1 MHRNFRHQTCP
12 EATFPLNSPLP
23 EQDHLF
29 RSTDTPA
36 MIENIRKYTGLMIVV
51 LVLLFIG
58 LVFLGDTARNSFAGK
73 PVMEVNGVAVSRKEF
88 DRMSGNAL
96 QIPSALAQAS
106 PLSQSSKVIA
116 SHYLGDSVL
125 ANPMTSAASILTEMT
140 EYLQGSDP
148 GRFLANRIAVREAGL
163 DYGATPGPDEVESF
177 IERVLFADQDGN
189 FDQVAFSEFMEK
201 KIGRLGIGS
210 RGFNEYIRDLLT
222 AQNIAKILGAG
233 IAVDS
238 STAATHYSLDKQNI
252 TAQQVTLDMLDFEK
266 DLKPTEEEIKA
277 FYEENKENYFS
288 DELRK
293 TTYIFAEPDWQAAYD
308 KQEEEKAKA
317 AEEEKKAA
325 DEAKK
330 KAEEAKAKADAE
342 KKTGEETTAPKV
354 NGEAPSTPE
363 EATETG
369 GTKEAAESSE
379 KPAEVPAETTEG
391 GAEGDPGAQGEP
403 APETPAKEETPAPKS
418 EEPPA
423 PPAEKTAEPEAAKDE
438 GKETTEKPAESTG
451 KPAEETKATP
461 GETKDAP
468 AKPKVET
475 KPAPAPEKSPRDKLS
490 FQNKEKAVDSLSN
503 DISDFFDDLINDGG
517 NDFEKHAADAG
528 YEVKISEL
536 FSQSKPAEGLDQ
548 RITSK
553 NTDSGISTLAD
564 AVFRAPVDGEPDER
578 LTYPYRTSD
587 GWFVGRLDEAVA
599 PVQLSYEE
607 AKVRATVDLK
617 KKTARDKMIARAKE
631 LHEKLSASVKEGKTF
646 EEAAKAIDEKIVVS
660 KQPNL
665 AKPDLSGIPIQY
677 RAQFGGQAPPAFEAA
692 QYVNPGEIAEVKFTP
707 SEDNP
712 EKALIVFVEKREVTV
727 SDAYSSELNRSIDNQ
742 SGLARYLA
750 FQNWL
755 YEQYDKNQVI
765 VVGDKQQ

>member
-1 MHRNFRHQTCP
+1 
-12 EATFPLNSPLP
+12 
-23 EQDHLF
+23 
-29 RSTDTPA
+29 

-210 RGFNEYIRDLLT
+210 RGFNEYVRDLLT

-363 EATETG
+363 KPGETPPSPEKTTETG
-369 GTKEAAESSE
+369 ETTETAESPE

-418 EEPPA
+418 EETPA
-423 PPAEKTAEPEAAKDE
+423 PPAEKTAEPEAA
-438 GKETTEKPAESTG
+438 
-451 KPAEETKATP
+451 
-461 GETKDAP
+461 KDAP

-564 AVFRAPVDGEPDER
+564 AIFRAPVDGEPDER

-692 QYVNPGEIAEVKFTP
+692 QYVNPREIAEVKFTP

-742 SGLARYLA
+742 SSLARYLA

>member
-1 MHRNFRHQTCP
+1 
-12 EATFPLNSPLP
+12 
-23 EQDHLF
+23 
-29 RSTDTPA
+29 

-73 PVMEVNGVAVSRKEF
+73 PVMEVNGVAVSQKEF

-96 QIPSALAQAS
+96 QIPSALAQAG

-177 IERVLFADQDGN
+177 IEKVLFADQDGN

-210 RGFNEYIRDLLT
+210 RGFNEYVRDLLT

-233 IAVDS
+233 IAADS
-238 STAATHYSLDKQNI
+238 STAAAHYGLDKQNI

-317 AEEEKKAA
+317 ADEAKKAA

-330 KAEEAKAKADAE
+330 KAEADAE

-354 NGEAPSTPE
+354 NGEAPITPE
-363 EATETG
+363 KTTETG
-369 GTKEAAESSE
+369 ETTETAESPE
-379 KPAEVPAETTEG
+379 KPAEIPAETTEE

-418 EEPPA
+418 EETTA
-423 PPAEKTAEPEAAKDE
+423 PPAEETAEPKVVKDE
-438 GKETTEKPAESTG
+438 ATESNEKSAESTG
-451 KPAEETKATP
+451 KLTEETKATP
-461 GETKDAP
+461 GETKGGT
-468 AKPKVET
+468 AKPEVET
-475 KPAPAPEKSPRDKLS
+475 KPAPVPEKSPKDKLS

-528 YEVKISEL
+528 YEVKTSGL

-578 LTYPYRTSD
+578 LTYPYRTGD
-587 GWFVGRLDEAVA
+587 GWFVGRLDESVA

-631 LHEKLSASVKEGKTF
+631 LHEKLSAGVKEGKTF
-646 EEAAKAIDEKIVVS
+646 EESAKAIDEKIVVS

-677 RAQFGGQAPPAFEAA
+677 RAQFGGQAPPAFQAA

-765 VVGDKQQ
+765 VVGNKQQ

>member
-1 MHRNFRHQTCP
+1 
-12 EATFPLNSPLP
+12 
-23 EQDHLF
+23 
-29 RSTDTPA
+29 

-58 LVFLGDTARNSFAGK
+58 LVFLGDTARNSFAGR
-73 PVMEVNGVAVSRKEF
+73 PVMEVNGVAVSQKEF

-177 IERVLFADQDGN
+177 IEKVLFADQDGN

-317 AEEEKKAA
+317 AEEERKAA
-325 DEAKK
+325 EEAKK

-342 KKTGEETTAPKV
+342 KKKGEETTAPEV

-363 EATETG
+363 KTTESGETTET
-369 GTKEAAESSE
+369 AESSE
-379 KPAEVPAETTEG
+379 KPAEVPAETTEE

-403 APETPAKEETPAPKS
+403 APEIPTKEETPAPKS
-418 EEPPA
+418 EETTA
-423 PPAEKTAEPEAAKDE
+423 PPAKEAAEPEKAKDE
-438 GKETTEKPAESTG
+438 AKETNEKPAES
-451 KPAEETKATP
+451 AEETKATP
-461 GETKDAP
+461 EEIKEAP

-528 YEVKISEL
+528 YEVKTSEL

-617 KKTARDKMIARAKE
+617 KKIARDKMIARAKE

-727 SDAYSSELNRSIDNQ
+727 SDAYNSELNRSIDNQ

-755 YEQYDKNQVI
+755 YEQYEKNQVI
-765 VVGDKQQ
+765 LVGDKQQ

>member
-1 MHRNFRHQTCP
+1 
-12 EATFPLNSPLP
+12 
-23 EQDHLF
+23 
-29 RSTDTPA
+29 

-73 PVMEVNGVAVSRKEF
+73 PVMEVNGVAVSQKEF

-96 QIPSALAQAS
+96 QIPSALAQAG

-177 IERVLFADQDGN
+177 IEKVLFADQDGN

-201 KIGRLGIGS
+201 KSGRLGIGS
-210 RGFNEYIRDLLT
+210 RGFNGYVRDLLT

-233 IAVDS
+233 IAADS

-293 TTYIFAEPDWQAAYD
+293 TTYSFAEPDGQAAYD

-317 AEEEKKAA
+317 ADEAKRAA

-330 KAEEAKAKADAE
+330 KAEEAKAKAKADAE

-354 NGEAPSTPE
+354 NGQAPITPE
-363 EATETG
+363 KPGETPPSPEKTTET
-369 GTKEAAESSE
+369 AESPE
-379 KPAEVPAETTEG
+379 KPAEIPAETTEE

-418 EEPPA
+418 EETTA
-423 PPAEKTAEPEAAKDE
+423 PPAEETAEPKVVKDE
-438 GKETTEKPAESTG
+438 AKETTEKSAESTG
-451 KPAEETKATP
+451 KPTEETKATP
-461 GETKDAP
+461 GETKEDT
-468 AKPKVET
+468 AKPEVET
-475 KPAPAPEKSPRDKLS
+475 KPAPVPEKSPRDKLS

-528 YEVKISEL
+528 YEVKTSEL
-536 FSQSKPAEGLDQ
+536 FSQNKPAEGLDQ

-646 EEAAKAIDEKIVVS
+646 EESAKAIDEKIVVS

-677 RAQFGGQAPPAFEAA
+677 RAQFGGQAPPAFQAA

-707 SEDNP
+707 SEDSP
-712 EKALIVFVEKREVTV
+712 EKALIVFVEKREVTL

-755 YEQYDKNQVI
+755 YEQYEKNQVI

>member
-1 MHRNFRHQTCP
+1 
-12 EATFPLNSPLP
+12 
-23 EQDHLF
+23 
-29 RSTDTPA
+29 

-58 LVFLGDTARNSFAGK
+58 LVFLGDTARNSFAGR
-73 PVMEVNGVAVSRKEF
+73 PVMEVNGVAVSQKEF

-177 IERVLFADQDGN
+177 IEKVLFADQDGN

-317 AEEEKKAA
+317 AEEERKAA
-325 DEAKK
+325 EEAKK

-342 KKTGEETTAPKV
+342 KKKGEETTAPEV

-363 EATETG
+363 KTTESGETTET
-369 GTKEAAESSE
+369 AESSE
-379 KPAEVPAETTEG
+379 KPAEVPAETTEE

-403 APETPAKEETPAPKS
+403 APEIPTKEETPAPKS
-418 EEPPA
+418 EETTA
-423 PPAEKTAEPEAAKDE
+423 PPAEEAAEPEKAKDE
-438 GKETTEKPAESTG
+438 AKETNEKPAES
-451 KPAEETKATP
+451 AEETKATP
-461 GETKDAP
+461 EEIKEAP

-528 YEVKISEL
+528 YEVKTSEL

-617 KKTARDKMIARAKE
+617 KKIARDKMIARAKE

-727 SDAYSSELNRSIDNQ
+727 SDAYNSELNRSIDNQ

-755 YEQYDKNQVI
+755 YEQYEKNQVI
-765 VVGDKQQ
+765 LVGDKQQ

>member
-1 MHRNFRHQTCP
+1 
-12 EATFPLNSPLP
+12 
-23 EQDHLF
+23 
-29 RSTDTPA
+29 

-58 LVFLGDTARNSFAGK
+58 LVFLGDTARNSFAGR
-73 PVMEVNGVAVSRKEF
+73 PVMEVNGVAVSQKEF

-177 IERVLFADQDGN
+177 IEKVLFADQDGN

-317 AEEEKKAA
+317 AEEERKAA
-325 DEAKK
+325 EEAKK
-330 KAEEAKAKADAE
+330 KAEEAKVKADAE
-342 KKTGEETTAPKV
+342 KKKGEETTAPKV

-363 EATETG
+363 KTTESGETTET
-369 GTKEAAESSE
+369 AESSE
-379 KPAEVPAETTEG
+379 KPAEVPAETTEE

-403 APETPAKEETPAPKS
+403 APEIPTKEETPAPKS
-418 EEPPA
+418 EETTA
-423 PPAEKTAEPEAAKDE
+423 PPAKEAAEYEKAKDE
-438 GKETTEKPAESTG
+438 AKETNEKPAESTE

-461 GETKDAP
+461 EEIKEAP

-528 YEVKISEL
+528 YEVKTSEL

-617 KKTARDKMIARAKE
+617 KKIARDKMIARAKE

-727 SDAYSSELNRSIDNQ
+727 SDAYNSELNRSIDNQ

-755 YEQYDKNQVI
+755 YEQYEKNQVI

>member
-1 MHRNFRHQTCP
+1 
-12 EATFPLNSPLP
+12 
-23 EQDHLF
+23 
-29 RSTDTPA
+29 

-73 PVMEVNGVAVSRKEF
+73 PVMEVDGVAVSRKEF

-96 QIPSALAQAS
+96 QIPSGLAQAG

-148 GRFLANRIAVREAGL
+148 GRFLANRIAVRKAGL
-163 DYGATPGPDEVESF
+163 DYGATPGPNEVESF
-177 IERVLFADQDGN
+177 IEKVLFADQDGN

-210 RGFNEYIRDLLT
+210 RGFNEYVRDLLT

-238 STAATHYSLDKQNI
+238 STAAAHYGLDKQNI

-293 TTYIFAEPDWQAAYD
+293 TTYIFAEPNWQAAYD

-363 EATETG
+363 KPEETPPSPEETTESG
-369 GTKEAAESSE
+369 ETKETAESPK
-379 KPAEVPAETTEG
+379 KPAEIPAETTEE

-403 APETPAKEETPAPKS
+403 APETPAKKEIPAPKS
-418 EEPPA
+418 EE
-423 PPAEKTAEPEAAKDE
+423 TAEPEAAKDE
-438 GKETTEKPAESTG
+438 AKETTEKPAESTG

-461 GETKDAP
+461 GETKEEP

-475 KPAPAPEKSPRDKLS
+475 KPTPVPEKSPRDKLS

-528 YEVKISEL
+528 YEVKISEF

-553 NTDSGISTLAD
+553 NSDSGISTLAD

-607 AKVRATVDLK
+607 AKIRATVDLK
-617 KKTARDKMIARAKE
+617 KKIARDKMIARAKE

-646 EEAAKAIDEKIVVS
+646 EESAKAIDEKIVVS

-727 SDAYSSELNRSIDNQ
+727 SDAYNSELNRSIDDL
-742 SGLARYLA
+742 SRVARYLA

-755 YEQYDKNQVI
+755 FEQYDKNQVI
-765 VVGDKQQ
+765 VVGDKQ

>member
-1 MHRNFRHQTCP
+1 
-12 EATFPLNSPLP
+12 
-23 EQDHLF
+23 
-29 RSTDTPA
+29 

-58 LVFLGDTARNSFAGK
+58 LVFLGDTARNSFAGR
-73 PVMEVNGVAVSRKEF
+73 PVMEVNGVAVSQKEF

-177 IERVLFADQDGN
+177 IEKVLFADQDGN

-210 RGFNEYIRDLLT
+210 RGFNEYVRDLLT

-325 DEAKK
+325 EEAKK
-330 KAEEAKAKADAE
+330 KAEEAKVKADAE
-342 KKTGEETTAPKV
+342 KKKGEETTAPKV

-363 EATETG
+363 KTTESGETTET
-369 GTKEAAESSE
+369 AESSE
-379 KPAEVPAETTEG
+379 KPAEVPAETTEE

-403 APETPAKEETPAPKS
+403 APETPSKKETPAPKS
-418 EEPPA
+418 AETTTPSAEE
-423 PPAEKTAEPEAAKDE
+423 TAEPEAAKDE
-438 GKETTEKPAESTG
+438 AKETTEKPAESTE

-461 GETKDAP
+461 EEIKEAP

-528 YEVKISEL
+528 YEVKTSEL

-617 KKTARDKMIARAKE
+617 KKIARDKMIARAKE

-707 SEDNP
+707 SEDDP

-727 SDAYSSELNRSIDNQ
+727 SDAYNSELNRSIDNQ

-755 YEQYDKNQVI
+755 YEQYEKNQVI

>member
-1 MHRNFRHQTCP
+1 
-12 EATFPLNSPLP
+12 
-23 EQDHLF
+23 
-29 RSTDTPA
+29 

-73 PVMEVNGVAVSRKEF
+73 PVMEVNGVAVSRKDF

-116 SHYLGDSVL
+116 SHYLGESVL

-177 IERVLFADQDGN
+177 IEKVLFADQNGN

-210 RGFNEYIRDLLT
+210 RGFNEYVRDLLT

-233 IAVDS
+233 IAADS

-308 KQEEEKAKA
+308 NQEEEKAKA
-317 AEEEKKAA
+317 AEEAKRAA
-325 DEAKK
+325 D
-330 KAEEAKAKADAE
+330 EAKAKADADAE
-342 KKTGEETTAPKV
+342 KKAGEETTAPKV
-354 NGEAPSTPE
+354 NGVAPSTPE
-363 EATETG
+363 KQGETPPSSENATESG
-369 GTKEAAESSE
+369 EAPETAKSPE
-379 KPAEVPAETTEG
+379 KPAEVPAETAEEG
-391 GAEGDPGAQGEP
+391 SEGDPGAQGEP
-403 APETPAKEETPAPKS
+403 APETPAKKEAPAPKS
-418 EEPPA
+418 EETTP
-423 PPAEKTAEPEAAKDE
+423 PPAEETAEPEAVKDE
-438 GKETTEKPAESTG
+438 AKEATEKPAEAAE
-451 KPAEETKATP
+451 KPAGETKATP
-461 GETKDAP
+461 GETKDDS
-468 AKPKVET
+468 AKPEVET
-475 KPAPAPEKSPRDKLS
+475 KPAPVPEKSPKDKLS

-528 YEVKISEL
+528 YEVKTSGL

-587 GWFVGRLDEAVA
+587 GWFVGRLDESVA

-677 RAQFGGQAPPAFEAA
+677 RAQFGGQAPPAFQAA

-707 SEDNP
+707 SEDSP

-755 YEQYDKNQVI
+755 YEQYEKNQVI
-765 VVGDKQQ
+765 VVGNKQQ

>member
-1 MHRNFRHQTCP
+1 
-12 EATFPLNSPLP
+12 
-23 EQDHLF
+23 
-29 RSTDTPA
+29 

-58 LVFLGDTARNSFAGK
+58 LVFLGDTARNSFAGR
-73 PVMEVNGVAVSRKEF
+73 PVMEVNGVAVSQKEF

-177 IERVLFADQDGN
+177 IEKVLFADQDGN

-317 AEEEKKAA
+317 AEEERKAA
-325 DEAKK
+325 EEAKK

-342 KKTGEETTAPKV
+342 KKKGEETTAPEV

-363 EATETG
+363 KTTESGETTET
-369 GTKEAAESSE
+369 AESSE
-379 KPAEVPAETTEG
+379 KPAEVPAETTEE

-403 APETPAKEETPAPKS
+403 APEIPTKEETPAPKS
-418 EEPPA
+418 EETTA
-423 PPAEKTAEPEAAKDE
+423 PPAKEAAEPEKAKDE
-438 GKETTEKPAESTG
+438 AKETNEKPAESTE

-461 GETKDAP
+461 EEIKEAP

-528 YEVKISEL
+528 YEVKTSEL

-617 KKTARDKMIARAKE
+617 KKIARDKMIARAKE
-631 LHEKLSASVKEGKTF
+631 LHEKLSASVKAGKTF

-727 SDAYSSELNRSIDNQ
+727 SDAYNSELNRSIDNQ

-755 YEQYDKNQVI
+755 YEQYEKNQVI
-765 VVGDKQQ
+765 LVGDKQQ

>member
-1 MHRNFRHQTCP
+1 
-12 EATFPLNSPLP
+12 
-23 EQDHLF
+23 
-29 RSTDTPA
+29 

-58 LVFLGDTARNSFAGK
+58 LVFLGDTARNSFAGR
-73 PVMEVNGVAVSRKEF
+73 PVMEVNGVAVSQKEF

-177 IERVLFADQDGN
+177 IEKVLFADQDGN

-317 AEEEKKAA
+317 AEEERKAA
-325 DEAKK
+325 EEAKK
-330 KAEEAKAKADAE
+330 KAEEAKADAE
-342 KKTGEETTAPKV
+342 KKKGEETTAPEV

-363 EATETG
+363 KTTESGETTET
-369 GTKEAAESSE
+369 AESSE
-379 KPAEVPAETTEG
+379 KPAEVPAETTEE

-403 APETPAKEETPAPKS
+403 APEIPTKEETPAPKS
-418 EEPPA
+418 EETTA
-423 PPAEKTAEPEAAKDE
+423 PPAKEAAEYEKAKDE
-438 GKETTEKPAESTG
+438 AKETNEKPAESTE

-461 GETKDAP
+461 EKIKEAP

-528 YEVKISEL
+528 YEVKTSEL

-617 KKTARDKMIARAKE
+617 KKIARDKMIARAKE
-631 LHEKLSASVKEGKTF
+631 LHEKLSASVKAGKTF

-727 SDAYSSELNRSIDNQ
+727 SDAYNSELNRSIDNQ

-755 YEQYDKNQVI
+755 YEQYEKNQVI
-765 VVGDKQQ
+765 LVGDKQQ

>member
-1 MHRNFRHQTCP
+1 
-12 EATFPLNSPLP
+12 
-23 EQDHLF
+23 
-29 RSTDTPA
+29 

-423 PPAEKTAEPEAAKDE
+423 P
-438 GKETTEKPAESTG
+438 
-451 KPAEETKATP
+451 
-461 GETKDAP
+461 
-468 AKPKVET
+468 
-475 KPAPAPEKSPRDKLS
+475 
-490 FQNKEKAVDSLSN
+490 
-503 DISDFFDDLINDGG
+503 
-517 NDFEKHAADAG
+517 
-528 YEVKISEL
+528 
-536 FSQSKPAEGLDQ
+536 
-548 RITSK
+548 
-553 NTDSGISTLAD
+553 
-564 AVFRAPVDGEPDER
+564 
-578 LTYPYRTSD
+578 
-587 GWFVGRLDEAVA
+587 
-599 PVQLSYEE
+599 
-607 AKVRATVDLK
+607 
-617 KKTARDKMIARAKE
+617 
-631 LHEKLSASVKEGKTF
+631 
-646 EEAAKAIDEKIVVS
+646 
-660 KQPNL
+660 
-665 AKPDLSGIPIQY
+665 
-677 RAQFGGQAPPAFEAA
+677 
-692 QYVNPGEIAEVKFTP
+692 
-707 SEDNP
+707 
-712 EKALIVFVEKREVTV
+712 
-727 SDAYSSELNRSIDNQ
+727 
-742 SGLARYLA
+742 
-750 FQNWL
+750 
-755 YEQYDKNQVI
+755 
-765 VVGDKQQ
+765 